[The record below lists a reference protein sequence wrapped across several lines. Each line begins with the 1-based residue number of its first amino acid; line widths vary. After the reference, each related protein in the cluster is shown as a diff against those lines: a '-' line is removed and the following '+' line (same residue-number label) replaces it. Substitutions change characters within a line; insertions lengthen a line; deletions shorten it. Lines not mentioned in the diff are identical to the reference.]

1 MNNALALQDQ
11 SRHSDGALVQTESSR
26 AIQEV
31 QAAMVI
37 AKKFPR
43 DERRALDRI
52 LNACTRPALANAAI
66 YQYARGGTDISG
78 PSIRLAEAI
87 AQQWGNIQ
95 FGIRELDQANGE
107 STVEAFAWDL
117 ETNTRQTK
125 TFQVPHVRH
134 TKAGSR
140 KLEDPRDIYELVAN
154 NGARRLRACILGVI
168 PGDVVEEALTQCET
182 TMTADADASPEAQKK
197 IMEAFAKF
205 GVTKEQIEARIQ
217 RRLDAITPAQVIS
230 LRKIMTSLKDGM
242 SKPEEW
248 FPSTSEPKAAVVPP
262 PAKPKATDSKRKGS
276 EGTSAPASGAEPTS
290 ELITDDPRIP
300 AAEVVRGKMESE
312 GVSWRKIQDWFEQ
325 NGDTIPAE
333 DDATDGD
340 FNAILKN
347 WDSITF

>member
-1 MNNALALQDQ
+1 MNNTLALHDQ
-11 SRHSDGALVQTESSR
+11 SSHTGTLAQTESSR

-52 LNACTRPALANAAI
+52 LNSCTRPALANAAI

-95 FGIRELDQANGE
+95 FGIRELEQANGE

-134 TKAGSR
+134 TKSGSR

-168 PGDVVEEALTQCET
+168 PGDVVEEALAQCET
-182 TMTADADASPEAQKK
+182 TMTADADTSPEAQKK
-197 IMEAFAKF
+197 IIEAFSKF
-205 GVTKEQIEARIQ
+205 GVTKEQIETRIQ

-248 FPSTSEPKAAVVPP
+248 FTTASEPKAAVVPP
-262 PAKPKATDSKRKGS
+262 PAKPKATESKRRGS
-276 EGTSAPASGAEPTS
+276 EGGSAPAREAEPNS
-290 ELITDDPRIP
+290 ELISDDPRIL
-300 AAEVVRGKMESE
+300 ASEVVRGKMKSS
-312 GVSWRKIQDWFEQ
+312 GIGWRKIQDWFAE
-325 NGDTIPAE
+325 NGDTLPAE
-333 DDATDGD
+333 DEANEGD
-340 FNAILKN
+340 FEMILKN
-347 WDSITF
+347 WDMITY